1 VKRQQGVSLIELM
14 VALLISSLL
23 MLGVT
28 EIFSRSLFADRANTE
43 LTYMQESGR
52 LALEII
58 GQDARRAGFQ
68 GCVPSDTVTSFDNG
82 TLPDNAVSLG
92 ADASLNFTYLPPG
105 NDGCGGGQNITT
117 VTYATS
123 NNNVTCAGAVPCIT
137 RNGVAIL
144 NNARITPPDP
154 DDPSTFFLPSGDPVV
169 AIALRVSIITS
180 DSRASGTLNDR
191 TFSATYELRNR
202 LQ

>member
-1 VKRQQGVSLIELM
+1 MKRQQGLSLIELM

-23 MLGVT
+23 MLGAT
-28 EIFSRSLFADRANTE
+28 EIFSRSFFADRANTE

-82 TLPDNAVSLG
+82 TLPDNSVTRG
-92 ADASLNFTYLPPG
+92 ADDSLSFTYLPAG
-105 NDGCGGGQNITT
+105 IDGCGGGESLAT

-123 NNNVTCAGAVPCIT
+123 NSNATCAGAAPCIT
-137 RNGVAIL
+137 RNGAAIL
-144 NNARITPPDP
+144 NNTTLDV
-154 DDPSTFFLPSGDPVV
+154 TFLPNDNPI
-169 AIALRVSIITS
+169 IATSIEATITVS
-180 DSRASGTLNDR
+180 DSRTAGERLGER

>member
-1 VKRQQGVSLIELM
+1 MKRQQGLSLIELM

-43 LTYMQESGR
+43 LTYMQDSGR

-58 GQDARRAGFQ
+58 GQDVRRAGFQ

-92 ADASLNFTYLPPG
+92 AGDSLNFTYLPSG
-105 NDGCGGGQNITT
+105 NDGCGGGQNIAT

-123 NNNVTCAGAVPCIT
+123 INNSTCAGATPCIT
-137 RNGVAIL
+137 RNGAAIL
-144 NNARITPPDP
+144 NNT
-154 DDPSTFFLPSGDPVV
+154 TFDVMFLPDNNPVIAT
-169 AIALRVSIITS
+169 AIEVTITVS
-180 DSRASGTLNDR
+180 DSRTAGERLEER

>member
-1 VKRQQGVSLIELM
+1 MKRQQGLSLIELM

-28 EIFSRSLFADRANTE
+28 EIFSRSLFAGRASTE

-82 TLPDNAVSLG
+82 TLPANAVTREVDSL
-92 ADASLNFTYLPPG
+92 SFTYLPPG
-105 NDGCGGGQNITT
+105 NDGCGGGENITT
-117 VTYATS
+117 VTYANS
-123 NNNVTCAGAVPCIT
+123 QNNATCAGAAPCIT
-137 RNGVAIL
+137 RNGAAIL
-144 NNARITPPDP
+144 NNARLGPQI
-154 DDPSTFFLPSGDPVV
+154 FLPNDDPVV
-169 AIALRVSIITS
+169 AVALQVSITVF
-180 DSRASGTLNDR
+180 DSRAAGERLQER

>member
-1 VKRQQGVSLIELM
+1 MKRQQGLSLIELM

-28 EIFSRSLFADRANTE
+28 EIFSRSFFADRANTE

-52 LALEII
+52 LALELI

-68 GCVPSDTVTSFDNG
+68 GCVPSDTVTSFDSG
-82 TLPDNAVSLG
+82 TLPANAVADG
-92 ADASLNFTYLPPG
+92 ADGSLSFTYLPPG
-105 NDGCGGGQNITT
+105 NDGCGTGEAMTT
-117 VTYATS
+117 ITYATS
-123 NNNVTCAGAVPCIT
+123 NNSATCAGATPCTT

-144 NNARITPPDP
+144 NNTAFDFT
-154 DDPSTFFLPSGDPVV
+154 FLPDNNPVIAT
-169 AIALRVSIITS
+169 AIEVTITVS
-180 DSRASGTLNDR
+180 DSRTAGERLNPR